1 MRPSSYADS
10 KRGAALGEEQHISKA
25 KSVFEYMSEKDRE
38 RLAAFASAA
47 KQSVAAPQPLS
58 LEAEPEEMAP
68 GPKSDEIVI
77 PPLSPRTASAALQG
91 FIPYGDDLAR
101 QDRYRS
107 YLSSQTYNTKTPNP
121 TLLQGSIEQI
131 NKELEDFAASA
142 RIFKPMSFAMSSRF
156 TSGSAS
162 LASTDLKQPKPGL
175 HIYDA
180 EKAKA
185 DIEKQRAKVE
195 AEPQV
200 KTFNNPREE
209 AAANGVYGSLTRE
222 VKMFYPEKLLCKR
235 FGVQNPHPEGDPGKG
250 ESGSGSRG
258 GSVVDNA
265 PMPTND
271 ASWTDAFIHKGAD
284 VPSAGGSA
292 KEEEEEGER
301 RPKTIGEVGMADDVN
316 QGRDTL
322 SYTKPNIDI
331 FKAIF
336 ASDDESDEEEEDEG
350 KAASNGV
357 KLAGPGVV
365 SRSTVGEDPYP
376 VKDEGPVDLQTFKP
390 VFNVRK
396 DEAKSDKERKKDK
409 KDKKKRKGVLSFQV
423 GDEGDEE
430 EEQRWKEEKKKRKK
444 EQENKAEEPASREG
458 GAEDQGEWVE
468 KPAPISRLASR
479 KGAADF
485 M

>member
-1 MRPSSYADS
+1 
-10 KRGAALGEEQHISKA
+10 
-25 KSVFEYMSEKDRE
+25 
-38 RLAAFASAA
+38 
-47 KQSVAAPQPLS
+47 
-58 LEAEPEEMAP
+58 
-68 GPKSDEIVI
+68 
-77 PPLSPRTASAALQG
+77 
-91 FIPYGDDLAR
+91 
-101 QDRYRS
+101 
-107 YLSSQTYNTKTPNP
+107 
-121 TLLQGSIEQI
+121 
-131 NKELEDFAASA
+131 
-142 RIFKPMSFAMSSRF
+142 
-156 TSGSAS
+156 
-162 LASTDLKQPKPGL
+162 
-175 HIYDA
+175 
-180 EKAKA
+180 
-185 DIEKQRAKVE
+185 VE

-376 VKDEGPVDLQTFKP
+376 SPTWNDRTPFR
-390 VFNVRK
+390 FF
-396 DEAKSDKERKKDK
+396 
-409 KDKKKRKGVLSFQV
+409 LSFL
-423 GDEGDEE
+423 
-430 EEQRWKEEKKKRKK
+430 
-444 EQENKAEEPASREG
+444 SFFL
-458 GAEDQGEWVE
+458 
-468 KPAPISRLASR
+468 SLSLLASSFLTLNTGLNVC
-479 KGAADF
+479 KSTGPSSLTG
-485 M
+485 